1 MATISRREILRDF
14 RTRSVL
20 EATRKI
26 ISREGFDAV
35 TMERVAREAGITK
48 GAIYLYFR
56 NKQEMVLLAIE
67 EIASEIVDAVER
79 RMNSHALPWEKLCQ
93 LVRSQIEIMEQ
104 HGELLRA
111 LLLDRRL
118 LSDSPAGEQTRRL
131 LRFRKRHEANIKQI
145 LDEGVRKKTFHPVDT
160 ASAAFYINE
169 MATSAVQKRV
179 LGLSR
184 LSREEETRALIRFLS
199 LLLRKKSSARR
210 EERA

>member
-1 MATISRREILRDF
+1 MAAISRRQILQDF

-35 TMERVAREAGITK
+35 TMERVAREAGIAK

-56 NKQEMVLLAIE
+56 NKHEMVLSAIE
-67 EIASEIVDAVER
+67 EIASEIVEAVER
-79 RMNSHALPWEKLCQ
+79 RMNSHALPWERLCQ
-93 LVRSQIEIMEQ
+93 LVRAQIEVMEQ

-118 LSDSPAGEQTRRL
+118 LSDSPRGEQTRRL
-131 LRFRKRHEANIKQI
+131 LRFRKRHETNIKQI
-145 LDEGVRKKTFHPVDT
+145 LDDGVRKKTFHPVDT
-160 ASAAFYINE
+160 LSVAFYINE
-169 MATSAVQKRV
+169 MAISAVQKRV
-179 LGLSR
+179 LGLGR

-199 LLLRKKSSARR
+199 LLLRKKSGARA